1 MVIIMD
7 ATSGIR
13 GIRNKLKKIKTIA
26 QSLEDAK
33 NELKN
38 EVDKAANELEETKK
52 DIQHLID
59 VIRKGE

>member
-1 MVIIMD
+1 MD